1 MSSVPHKDRNFF
13 PVRSI
18 WVHLHVPRWVPL
30 VQQELPTLPEHLSL
44 PPVLSRVRVTRSLD
58 LSVGFVDRCLSF
70 CTFSYHC
77 VVCSSSIYG
86 FRLPFGIFKLYFHM
100 SPHAEKETI
109 ISNTDRFICH
119 IFHTFPHELTLSS
132 IYRQLIRF
140 YIKHVFKQQMQ

>member
-86 FRLPFGIFKLYFHM
+86 FRLFLWYLQTLLSHESSCWKRNHYIQYGPIYLSY
-100 SPHAEKETI
+100 
-109 ISNTDRFICH
+109 ISHFSTWVNFVID
-119 IFHTFPHELTLSS
+119 LSS
-132 IYRQLIRF
+132 INKILYKTCI
-140 YIKHVFKQQMQ
+140 